1 MAGGG
6 AGGGGLAFSLLNYNA
21 IPACVVDPRPPV
33 SRKAVALLTY
43 AGASQ
48 ASPLR
53 SHYDTDVTPRD
64 SAPRYPR
71 FIRRCVEDGAPH
83 LCGPERPP
91 IAKSTTIVE
100 MDPVVAKKEN
110 KKKDSAI
117 DENDDER
124 KETDMNEKEVEKEEE
139 EGEDNG
145 DDDNSANLT
154 SEWRAGPTPEQN
166 KEEAALEV
174 VSDEAVEATVNH
186 CSVVCGLHADGA
198 TVPMVKWAIANHKP
212 FAIVP
217 CCVFWKSVPGLNEAG
232 VRTHEDLFGYLQS
245 LRPPGEIMRKDLAF
259 DGRNTVLWWKG
270 PPQPRP

>member
-1 MAGGG
+1 VAGGG

-64 SAPRYPR
+64 AAPRYPR

-91 IAKSTTIVE
+91 IAKSTITAE
-100 MDPVVAKKEN
+100 KSTTAEAKK
-110 KKKDSAI
+110 KKKNTAG
-117 DENDDER
+117 EEKEEKEDER
-124 KETDMNEKEVEKEEE
+124 KDGEENEEN
-139 EGEDNG
+139 EDG
-145 DDDNSANLT
+145 DDDDDNTASLT
-154 SEWRAGPTPEQN
+154 SEWRAGPTPQQN
-166 KEEAALEV
+166 DEEAALEV
-174 VSDEAVEATVNH
+174 VGNEAVEATVQQ

-198 TVPMVKWAIANHKP
+198 TVPMVKWAVADHKP

-217 CCVFWKSVPGLNEAG
+217 CCVFWKSVPGLAEAG
-232 VRTHEDLFGYLQS
+232 VRTHEDLLSYLQS

-270 PPQPRP
+270 PP